1 MSADLSARSVSRT
14 EGVDRVR
21 ALQRVL
27 FRSAKQQPG
36 RRFHALYDKLS
47 RRDVMWRAWS
57 DVRSNGGAPGVDGV
71 TIGEI
76 DALGESGVS
85 EWLGELAADLRE
97 GRYRPSGLRRVEI
110 PKPGRSGE
118 SRRLGIPTVADR
130 VVMTAAKLVL
140 EPVFEA
146 GFSPSSFGFRP
157 KRSAHQALE
166 AVRVDVNRGLVWVLD
181 ADVEDCFDSID
192 HDRLME
198 QIERRV
204 VDRRMLKLVRG
215 WLRRGI
221 LKGEAV
227 SDVGAGTPQGSPVSP
242 LLANIALHVL
252 DEAWERQ
259 GGRLGT
265 LVRYSDDFV
274 VLAATRERAEA
285 ARELAAATLAGMG
298 LRLHPEKT
306 RIVCLRAGNEGFD
319 FLGFHH
325 RLVES
330 RKWPGRWYL
339 HKWPSRK
346 AMASVRSRIRE
357 LTDRRYVGVD
367 LSVVI
372 ARINRTL
379 RGWGGYFRYGN
390 STRQFAAV
398 DQYVHQRVARLASAK
413 HGLSGRNWTS
423 RFSYQWLTRQDI
435 HRLTGTV
442 TYWAAAHA

>member
-1 MSADLSARSVSRT
+1 
-14 EGVDRVR
+14 
-21 ALQRVL
+21 
-27 FRSAKQQPG
+27 
-36 RRFHALYDKLS
+36 
-47 RRDVMWRAWS
+47 
-57 DVRSNGGAPGVDGV
+57 
-71 TIGEI
+71 
-76 DALGESGVS
+76 
-85 EWLGELAADLRE
+85 
-97 GRYRPSGLRRVEI
+97 
-110 PKPGRSGE
+110 
-118 SRRLGIPTVADR
+118 
-130 VVMTAAKLVL
+130 
-140 EPVFEA
+140 
-146 GFSPSSFGFRP
+146 PSSFGFRP

-306 RIVCLRAGNEGFD
+306 RSVWLRAGNEGCD
-319 FLGFHH
+319 FSGCPD

-330 RKWPGRWYL
+330 RKGQGRCYL
-339 HKWPSRK
+339 HKWPSRN
-346 AMASVRSRIRE
+346 ALASVRGRTRE

-367 LSVVI
+367 LWVVFGRPNG
-372 ARINRTL
+372 AL
-379 RGWGGYFRYGN
+379 RGWGGRVFPL
-390 STRQFAAV
+390 RQL
-398 DQYVHQRVARLASAK
+398 D
-413 HGLSGRNWTS
+413 
-423 RFSYQWLTRQDI
+423 
-435 HRLTGTV
+435 
-442 TYWAAAHA
+442 

>member
-1 MSADLSARSVSRT
+1 M
-14 EGVDRVR
+14 
-21 ALQRVL
+21 
-27 FRSAKQQPG
+27 
-36 RRFHALYDKLS
+36 
-47 RRDVMWRAWS
+47 
-57 DVRSNGGAPGVDGV
+57 
-71 TIGEI
+71 
-76 DALGESGVS
+76 
-85 EWLGELAADLRE
+85 
-97 GRYRPSGLRRVEI
+97 
-110 PKPGRSGE
+110 
-118 SRRLGIPTVADR
+118 ADR